1 LFQPSSVEARISERT
16 FGEDMFAMGRLRDWG
31 LLLICN
37 LIWGGQFVV
46 YKIVQKQ
53 VSPVVA
59 VLFPMT
65 LATLLLMP
73 IVRYERRKNNTLSKL
88 PARDIGAFV
97 LIGILGQVVAQL
109 FTAWGVKLTPASNAA
124 LLALIQPVTTAFM
137 AFLILNERMTTVR
150 WVSFAFALLGVVE
163 CSGIRWEELDFN
175 GGRYLLGNFM
185 IFLSIVGSAF
195 YNSYSKKLL
204 TRYSPLQVI
213 LYSYYVFVLFMLP
226 IAIYTE
232 PEAFRNVLNYQPQVW
247 LGLALLAVLNYFL
260 AMVIFLI
267 VLTRLDATQAA
278 LSNYLI
284 PLFGVLTAAVVLH
297 ERLTKF
303 MVVGGILVLASTLLM
318 TIYEERQRIVAE
330 AAGSNS

>member
-1 LFQPSSVEARISERT
+1 
-16 FGEDMFAMGRLRDWG
+16 MGRLRDWG